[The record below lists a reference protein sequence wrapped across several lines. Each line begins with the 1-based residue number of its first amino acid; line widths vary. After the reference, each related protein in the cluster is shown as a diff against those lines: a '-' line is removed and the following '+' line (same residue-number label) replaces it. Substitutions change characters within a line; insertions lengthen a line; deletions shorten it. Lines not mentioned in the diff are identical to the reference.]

1 MYNIKLYNIKFYK
14 ILDLLSSLSMII
26 YKKSLTFKQEIKQE
40 IKEHYQILSC

>member
-1 MYNIKLYNIKFYK
+1 MYNIKFYK
-14 ILDLLSSLSMII
+14 ILSSLSMII